1 MKGDEELIFT
11 EDAIYI
17 KDTIYQKTAVMHL
30 GEKELMYKLADIVT
44 INGGDILEIGFG
56 MHLSADRVQSNQKVT
71 SHTIIE
77 IHKDIYINALEWAKD
92 KPNVEII
99 LGDWI
104 NVLPLKDKIF
114 DGVLYDPYN
123 DDNNLKFL
131 DYVKDNCKKETIV
144 GFYDHPAFDDRLNGL
159 QVTILETDLN
169 TIPFRHIKEFKGNR
183 YELKYTI
190 FDGVNFHKGIENNK
204 LI

>member
-1 MKGDEELIFT
+1 ME
-11 EDAIYI
+11 
-17 KDTIYQKTAVMHL
+17 
-30 GEKELMYKLADIVT
+30 KLAELVT
-44 INGGDILEIGFG
+44 KNGGHILEIGFG
-56 MHLSADRVQSNQKVT
+56 MHISADFIQSNPNVK

-77 IHKDIYINALEWAKD
+77 VHPEIYNKGLEWAKD
-92 KPNVEII
+92 KPNVELI

-104 NVLPLKDKIF
+104 DILPIKNKLF
-114 DGVLYDPYN
+114 DGVFYDPYN
-123 DDNNLKFL
+123 DYNLLKFL

>member
-1 MKGDEELIFT
+1 MDGTEELIFT
-11 EDAIYI
+11 DNYI
-17 KDTIYQKTAVMHL
+17 TLANNGDSHTIMHV
-30 GEKELMYKLADIVT
+30 GETLYMEKLAELVT
-44 INGGDILEIGFG
+44 KNGGHILEIGFG
-56 MHLSADRVQSNQKVT
+56 MHISADFIQSNPNVK

-77 IHKDIYINALEWAKD
+77 VHPEIYNKGLEWAKD
-92 KPNVEII
+92 KPNVELI

-104 NVLPLKDKIF
+104 DILPLKNKLF
-114 DGVLYDPYN
+114 DGVFYDPYN
-123 DDNNLKFL
+123 DYNLLKFL

-144 GFYDHPAFDDRLNGL
+144 GFYDHPAFDERLNGL

-169 TIPFRHIKEFKGNR
+169 SIPFRHITEFKGNR

-190 FDGVNFHKGIENNK
+190 FDGVNFHKGIKNNK

>member
-1 MKGDEELIFT
+1 MDGSEELIFT
-11 EDAIYI
+11 DEYVTLASNGASHTIMHVGE
-17 KDTIYQKTAVMHL
+17 TIYM
-30 GEKELMYKLADIVT
+30 EKLAELVT
-44 INGGDILEIGFG
+44 KNGGHILEIGFG
-56 MHLSADRVQSNQKVT
+56 MHISADFIQSNQNVK

-77 IHKDIYINALEWAKD
+77 VHPEIYKKGLEWAKD

-104 NVLPLKDKIF
+104 NILPLKGRLF

-123 DDNNLKFL
+123 DYNLLKFL
-131 DYVKDNCKKETIV
+131 GYVKDNCKKETIV
-144 GFYDHPAFDDRLNGL
+144 GFFDHPVFDSRLNGL
-159 QVTILETDLN
+159 QVTIPEKDLKSL
-169 TIPFRHIKEFKGNR
+169 PYSHIDEYKGNR

-190 FDGVNFHKGIENNK
+190 FNGVKFYKGIENSK

>member
-1 MKGDEELIFT
+1 MDGTEELIFT
-11 EDAIYI
+11 DNYI
-17 KDTIYQKTAVMHL
+17 TLAKNGDSHTIMHV
-30 GEKELMYKLADIVT
+30 GETLYMEKLSELVT
-44 INGGDILEIGFG
+44 KNGGHILEIGFG
-56 MHLSADRVQSNQKVT
+56 MHISADFIQSNPNVK

-77 IHKDIYINALEWAKD
+77 VHPEIYNKGLEWAKD
-92 KPNVEII
+92 KPNVELI

-104 NVLPLKDKIF
+104 DILPLKNKLF
-114 DGVLYDPYN
+114 DGVFYDPYN
-123 DDNNLKFL
+123 DYNLLKFL

-144 GFYDHPAFDDRLNGL
+144 GFYDHPAFDERLNGL

-169 TIPFRHIKEFKGNR
+169 SIPFRHITEFKGNR

-190 FDGVNFHKGIENNK
+190 FDGVNFHKGIKNNK

>member
-1 MKGDEELIFT
+1 MTGDEQLIFT
-11 EDAIYI
+11 DEWISLACLGDSHPI
-17 KDTIYQKTAVMHL
+17 MHV
-30 GEKELMYKLADIVT
+30 GETVLMEKLAELVT
-44 INGGDILEIGFG
+44 KNGGHILEIGFG
-56 MHLSADRVQSNQKVT
+56 MHISADFIQTNPHVK

-77 IHKDIYINALEWAKD
+77 VHPEIYKMGLEWAKD
-92 KPNVEII
+92 KPNVEIL

-104 NVLPLKDKIF
+104 NVLPLKDKTF

-144 GFYDHPAFDDRLNGL
+144 GFFDYHVVDSRLNGL
-159 QVTILETDLN
+159 QVTIPEEDLKSLPYGN
-169 TIPFRHIKEFKGNR
+169 FPEFKGNK

-190 FDGVNFHKGIENNK
+190 FDGVNFHKGIKNNK

>member
-1 MKGDEELIFT
+1 MDGTEELIFT
-11 EDAIYI
+11 DKYITLASNGESHTIMHVGENIY
-17 KDTIYQKTAVMHL
+17 M
-30 GEKELMYKLADIVT
+30 EKLAELVT
-44 INGGDILEIGFG
+44 KNGGHILEIGFG
-56 MHLSADRVQSNQKVT
+56 MHISADYIQSNPDVK

-77 IHKDIYINALEWAKD
+77 VHPEIYRKGLEWANN

-104 NVLPLKDKIF
+104 DILPLKDRLF

-123 DDNNLKFL
+123 DYNLLKFL
-131 DYVKDNCKKETIV
+131 DYIKDNCKKGTIV
-144 GFYDHPAFDDRLNGL
+144 GFFDHPVFDSRLNGL
-159 QVTILETDLN
+159 QVTIPEEDLKSL
-169 TIPFRHIKEFKGNR
+169 PYSHIDEYKGNR

-190 FDGVNFHKGIENNK
+190 FNGIRFYKGIENSK